1 MRAERNRFD
10 LKGNERMNYDRLARE
25 KADELIKRGHARIL
39 AVESSCDET
48 AMAVVEDGRRVA
60 SNAIAS
66 QIDMHALYGG
76 VVPEIASRMHVE
88 ALDPLLDQALKQA
101 RTTMDQIDAVA
112 VTYGPGLV
120 GALLTGVAW
129 AKAFA
134 YGRGLPLIAVNH
146 IEGHVS
152 ANYIAHPELEP
163 PFVCLVASGGHSHI
177 VKVEDYGV
185 YTIMGGTTDDAAG
198 EAFDKVARVLDIP
211 YPGGPLLDKLA
222 EEGDDRAYAFP
233 KIHTPGAYD
242 FSFSGLKTAV
252 INQAHHLRQ
261 AGRQI
266 NAADW
271 AASFR
276 RAVVDALTEKAV
288 KACLDSGLKQLA
300 LAGGVASNRLLR
312 REIERAGR
320 EKGLAVY
327 MPPPILCTDNAA
339 MIGSAG
345 FYRLM
350 KGELADLSLNAVPS
364 LAGW

>member
-1 MRAERNRFD
+1 MIHQETARTAAE
-10 LKGNERMNYDRLARE
+10 
-25 KADELIKRGHARIL
+25 ELIRRGHARIL
-39 AVESSCDET
+39 AIESSCDET
-48 AMAVVEDGRRVA
+48 AAAVVEDGRRLV
-60 SNAIAS
+60 SSVIAS

-88 ALDPLLDQALKQA
+88 ALDPLCDQALLQA
-101 RTTMDQIDAVA
+101 GMTVGDIDAVA

-134 YGRGLPLIAVNH
+134 YARDLPLVPVNH

-152 ANYIAHPELEP
+152 ANYIAHPDLEP
-163 PFVCLVASGGHSHI
+163 PFICLVASGGHSHI
-177 VKVEDYGV
+177 VRVSDYGC
-185 YTIMGGTTDDAAG
+185 YDILGGTTDDAAG

-222 EEGDDRAYAFP
+222 EEGDDHAYHFP
-233 KIHTPGAYD
+233 RVVTPRPYD

-261 AGRQI
+261 QGEEIR
-266 NAADW
+266 AADF

-276 RAVVDALTEKAV
+276 RAVVDSLTAKAIA
-288 KACLDSGLKQLA
+288 ACRDTGVDRLA

-312 REIERAGR
+312 RETERLGAKAGL
-320 EKGLAVY
+320 KVY
-327 MPPPILCTDNAA
+327 MPPAVLCTDNAA
-339 MIGSAG
+339 MIGSAA

-350 KGELADLSLNAVPS
+350 RGEIADLTLNAVPS
-364 LAGW
+364 LGLM

>member
-1 MRAERNRFD
+1 
-10 LKGNERMNYDRLARE
+10 MNYEAIARE
-25 KADELIKRGHARIL
+25 KADVLIGRGHARIL

-48 AMAVVEDGRRVA
+48 AMAVVEDGRRLV
-60 SNAIAS
+60 SGVIAS

-76 VVPEIASRMHVE
+76 VVPEIASRMHVQ
-88 ALDPLLDQALKQA
+88 ALDPLLDQTLAQA
-101 RTTMDQIDAVA
+101 GMGMEDIDAVA

-120 GALLTGVAW
+120 GALLTGVSW
-129 AKAFA
+129 AKALA
-134 YGRGLPLIAVNH
+134 YARDLPIVPVNH

-152 ANYIAHPELEP
+152 ANYVAHPDLEP

-177 VKVEDYGV
+177 VRVDDYGD
-185 YTIMGGTTDDAAG
+185 YAIMGGTTDDAAG

-222 EEGDDRAYAFP
+222 EEGDDRAYSFP
-233 KIHTPGAYD
+233 KVHTPGEYD

-261 AGRQI
+261 QGEAI

-276 RAVVDALTEKAV
+276 RAVVDLLAEKTV
-288 KACLDSGLKQLA
+288 RACRNSSLSRVA

-312 REIERAGR
+312 REMERLGKKAGL
-320 EKGLAVY
+320 EVF
-327 MPPPILCTDNAA
+327 MPPAALCTDNAA
-339 MIGSAG
+339 MIGSAA

-350 KGELADLSLNAVPS
+350 KGELAPLSLNAAPS
-364 LAGW
+364 LDLM